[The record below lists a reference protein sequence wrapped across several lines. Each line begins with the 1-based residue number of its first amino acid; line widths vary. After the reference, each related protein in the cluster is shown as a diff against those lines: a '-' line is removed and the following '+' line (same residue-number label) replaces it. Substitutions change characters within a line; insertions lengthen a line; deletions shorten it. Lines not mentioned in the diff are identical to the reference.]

1 MRRVFRRVLR
11 CAAWSWLAPAAQL
24 TAQGVAAPVADSTYA
39 RAHYVKRVMLAPMRD
54 GARLMTIAYV
64 PRGASPTRRY
74 PIVLQRTPFSVGPYD
89 STTMAP
95 TFAPDAFMLRDGYI
109 FVAQEVRGRYRSEG
123 TFESMQPLRA
133 PQGRAAVDE
142 ATDAYDTIAWL
153 LTHLDGNDGRV
164 GLYGVSYGGFYAAA
178 AALSRHPA
186 IVATALEAPLLDAWR
201 EDFHHQGVLTQ
212 AVLHGFPVFGTP
224 RSAPTKENWWVP
236 AFARVAVHTLT
247 SDDYASQLAL
257 GPLREVGARL
267 LPDDAW
273 WRATVAH
280 PNYDAFWRA
289 RTLVPQLAGVTH
301 PVLVVGGWYDS
312 ENLYGTLAAYGALRQ
327 RGNVTL
333 AMGPFG
339 HRGWLAR
346 DIAHTVHGDLYF
358 GDSLETALQRDV
370 QAAFFRAQ
378 LKGGPALAAGAR
390 MFDTGRKQW
399 VTFDRWPT
407 RAVVQRNVWLGVAR
421 TLAFA
426 DARGRAAAS
435 RSFVEFASDPGTPVP
450 SRCGGPTAEDGSPF
464 LYMSGDQRCLEG
476 RSDVAAFQTGVLAG
490 DLTVAG
496 PVVAHLTVSTTGTDA
511 DIVVKL
517 VDVYPGDEPNHPF
530 RRDSTVHLAGYQQLV
545 RAGVLRARWR
555 RSTAVPTPMVPGQP
569 AEVTIELPDVF
580 HTFRAGHRVM
590 VQVQGSWFPLLDRNP
605 QRFVPNIYEATAADF
620 MPARHRVWVGGSAG
634 SRLEFLTLK

>member
-1 MRRVFRRVLR
+1 MRRVFRRVLT
-11 CAAWSWLAPAAQL
+11 CAAWTWLVPAAQL

-39 RAHYVKRVMLAPMRD
+39 RARYVKRVMLAPMRD
-54 GARLMTIAYV
+54 GARLMTVAYV
-64 PRGASPTRRY
+64 PRDASPTRRY
-74 PIVLQRTPFSVGPYD
+74 PIVLQRTPFSVGPHD
-89 STTMAP
+89 STSIAP

-123 TFESMQPLRA
+123 AFENMRPLRA
-133 PQGRAAVDE
+133 PQSRAAVDE
-142 ATDAYDTIAWL
+142 ATDAFDTIAWL
-153 LTHLDGNDGRV
+153 LVHLEGNDGRV

-201 EDFHHQGVLTQ
+201 EDFHHQGLLTQ

-224 RSAPTKENWWVP
+224 RPVPTKDNWWVP
-236 AFARVAVHTLT
+236 AFARVAEHTLT

-257 GPLREVGARL
+257 GPLRDVGARL

-289 RTLVPQLAGVTH
+289 RAIAPRLAAVSH

-312 ENLYGTLAAYGALRQ
+312 ENLYGTLAAYRALRE

-346 DIAHTVHGDLYF
+346 DVAHTVHGDLYF

-370 QAAFFRAQ
+370 QAAFFRAH
-378 LKGGPALAAGAR
+378 LKGGAPLAAGAR
-390 MFDTGRKQW
+390 LFDTGRKQW
-399 VTFDRWPT
+399 TTFYRWPSST
-407 RAVVQRNVWLGVAR
+407 VVRRDLWLGAAR

-426 DARGRAAAS
+426 ESRGSAAAP
-435 RSFVEFASDPGTPVP
+435 RRFVEFASDPRTPVP

-476 RSDVAAFQTGVLAG
+476 RSDVAAFQTEALAA

-496 PVVAHLTVSTTGTDA
+496 PVVARLTVSTTGSDA
-511 DIVVKL
+511 DVVVKL
-517 VDVYPGDEPNHPF
+517 VDVYPGDEPDHPF
-530 RRDSTVHLAGYQQLV
+530 RRDSTVHLAGYHQLV

-555 RSTAVPTPMVPGQP
+555 RSTAVPSPMVPGQP
-569 AEVTIELPDVF
+569 TEVTIELPDVY
-580 HTFRAGHRVM
+580 HTFRAGHRLM
-590 VQVQGSWFPLLDRNP
+590 LQVQGSWFPLLDRNP
-605 QRFVPNIYEATAADF
+605 QRFVPNIYEARAADF
-620 MPARHRVWVGGSAG
+620 KAARHRVWVGGTAG
-634 SRLEFLTLK
+634 SRLELPTLR